1 MNSFLQIYI
10 FSEVFKGP
18 VHITNEDDNEDYGWG
33 GYECEVEE
41 VKMGG
46 KYSGR
51 KIKNLLCL
59 DN

>member
-1 MNSFLQIYI
+1 M
-10 FSEVFKGP
+10 FKGP
-18 VHITNEDDNEDYGWG
+18 VHTTNEDDNEDYGWG